1 MYVQER
7 NGKFRFFE
15 TYIDPKTRMRKTACV
30 TLDRNTAMSRKRAQ
44 NLLADRIRELT
55 DETEKSSVMTVSDLI
70 EAYTAFQRTHVA
82 PQTLVGDKNALK
94 AVSRILG
101 PKTDINQVD
110 ARFITKRLD
119 MTDEDSTRK
128 NYRIKHIKKMFRW
141 AYQYDYIP
149 EDWTAKLKKYKDSEK
164 QRRAGK
170 YLEADELRILLDSLK
185 VEKYKTLVEFLALTG
200 MRVGEALA
208 LTWDDIDLDSRT
220 IRIDKTLSL
229 VTFEVGPTKTEEST
243 RTIHIQEE
251 LLTVIERIPPQC
263 FSGVQY
269 PAFNKYL
276 KENTQKAVGR
286 PLSPHSLRHTHVS
299 LLAGAGVPLD
309 VISHRC
315 GHSDS
320 DVTREIYLHVTQKM
334 KDRDA
339 AAVDQIRLINSTNV
353 LP

>member
-15 TYIDPKTRMRKTACV
+15 TYIDPSTRMRKTACV

-55 DETEKSSVMTVSDLI
+55 DETEKSSVMTVTDLI

-101 PKTDINQVD
+101 DHTDIKTID
-110 ARFITKRLD
+110 ARYVTSRLD
-119 MTDEDSTRK
+119 ATGETATRK
-128 NYRIKHIKKMFRW
+128 NYRLKHIKKLFRW

-149 EDWTAKLKKYKDSEK
+149 DGSWIQKLKKYKDSEK
-164 QRRAGK
+164 ARRGQK
-170 YLEADELRILLDSLK
+170 YLEADELRRLLGSMK
-185 VEKYKTLVEFLALTG
+185 IEKYKTLTSFLALSG

-208 LTWDDIDLDSRT
+208 ITWDDIDLASRT

-229 VTFEVGPTKTEEST
+229 ITNEVGQTKTEEST

-251 LLTVIERIPPQC
+251 LLPVIEQIPPQC
-263 FSGVQY
+263 FSDVNY
-269 PAFNKYL
+269 PAYNKYL
-276 KENTQKAVGR
+276 KEITLKVIGR
-286 PLSPHSLRHTHVS
+286 ALTPHSLRHTHVS
-299 LLAGAGVPLD
+299 LLAGSGVPLD
-309 VISHRC
+309 LISHRC
-315 GHSDS
+315 GHADS
-320 DVTREIYLHVTQKM
+320 AVTREIYLHVTQTM

-339 AAVDQIRLINSTNV
+339 AIINEIH
-353 LP
+353 LL